1 MIFKNWITTLAGILA
16 LLLAVLH
23 CYEAGKLDLMCIQQV
38 LLGGGLIAAKDFNVT
53 GGTK

>member
-1 MIFKNWITTLAGILA
+1 MVLKSWITTVLGTLA
-16 LLLAVLH
+16 LLLAVTH

-38 LLGGGLIAAKDFNVT
+38 LVGAGLIAAKDYNVT